1 MSKGILQAE
10 NAIKVGDT
18 KTGFEIL
25 RQVLVENPESEKA
38 WWIRRTLKVKKPG
51 GSCPAWSSG
60 RNEPLAWNRS
70 YASILR
76 INLPAMR

>member
-1 MSKGILQAE
+1 MSQGILQAE

-38 WWIRRTLKVKKPG
+38 WWIM
-51 GSCPAWSSG
+51 
-60 RNEPLAWNRS
+60 
-70 YASILR
+70 
-76 INLPAMR
+76 PAMR